1 MLRRIDRI
9 LLRVPGLES
18 AVRYYRDVLKLELLR
33 QEPRLAGFRLADG
46 TTELV
51 LHVDPDLPA
60 EAVYYL
66 VDDVRDVYARRGELK
81 LTFTSPPT
89 PVTRGYRAT
98 AKDPFGNVMLLL
110 DRTGDVA
117 GNKPS
122 AAVED
127 GKAPDALFAGVEPR
141 VAPRKDVLARA
152 YEEIGRTADDL
163 PYTAQFEKLFTTY
176 ANAHGDPKPTR
187 AETWRHLLNLRKAG
201 KLPKLGEAR
210 SVPPGVSPEA
220 VATLKE
226 LLGADIGKR
235 DRLPYTDRFERLV
248 ADFNKVLP
256 RPMSPH
262 HVWRVIAKL
271 AK

>member
-18 AVRYYRDVLKLELLR
+18 AVRYYRDVLKLELVR
-33 QEPRLAGFRLADG
+33 QEPRLASFRLADG

-51 LHVDPDLPA
+51 LHADPDLPA
-60 EAVYYL
+60 EAVYYF
-66 VDDVRDVYARRGELK
+66 VDDVRDLYKRRADLK
-81 LTFTSPPT
+81 LTFISAPT
-89 PVTRGYRAT
+89 PVARGYRAT

-110 DRTGDVA
+110 DRTGESA
-117 GNKPS
+117 GGRP
-122 AAVED
+122 AAVVED
-127 GKAPDALFAGVEPR
+127 GKAPDGLFAGVESR
-141 VAPRKDVLARA
+141 VAPKKDVLAKA

-163 PYTAQFEKLFTTY
+163 PYTAHFEKLYSTY
-176 ANAHGDPKPTR
+176 TAAHGDPKPTR

-201 KLPKLGEAR
+201 KLPKVGDAR
-210 SVPPGVSPEA
+210 SVPPDVAPEA
-220 VATLKE
+220 VAKLKE
-226 LLGADIGKR
+226 LLGTDIGKR
-235 DRLPYTDRFERLV
+235 DRLPYTDRFEQLV
-248 ADFNKVLP
+248 AAFNKVLP